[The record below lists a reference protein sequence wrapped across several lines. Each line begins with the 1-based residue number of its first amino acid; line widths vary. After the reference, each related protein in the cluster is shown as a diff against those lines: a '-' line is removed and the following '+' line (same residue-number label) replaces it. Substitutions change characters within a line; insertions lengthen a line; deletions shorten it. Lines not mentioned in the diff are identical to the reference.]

1 VLFPLGLHGAR
12 ALTPNLRQWAAG
24 AEELLDDPRADAAD
38 VVSSL
43 RDIARIN
50 RAFGGR
56 AAPLARLGEFLAE
69 LASGTRATL
78 LDVGT
83 GSADIP
89 CAAARLAARRGV
101 QLAVL
106 GLERHPAAAREAR
119 RGGGVAALIGDG
131 GALPFANASIDF
143 VLCAKLLHHLPG
155 EAGCRL
161 LREMNRVA
169 RRAVVIADLRRSVV
183 AALGIWLASFPM
195 RFHPATRRDAVI
207 SVFRGFS
214 STELAQA
221 CRDAGVSAAVR
232 RHPGWN
238 LTAAWR
244 PARPA

>member
-12 ALTPNLRQWAAG
+12 ALTPNLRRWAAG
-24 AEELLDDPRADAAD
+24 ADELFDDPRADAAE

-43 RDIARIN
+43 HDIARIN

-69 LASGTRATL
+69 LTPGTRATL

-89 CAAARLAARRGV
+89 RAAARLAARRGIR
-101 QLAVL
+101 LAVV

-119 RGGGVAALIGDG
+119 RAGDVSALLGDG
-131 GALPFANASIDF
+131 GALPFRTASIDF

-169 RRAVVIADLRRSVV
+169 RHAVVVADLRRSAV

-214 STELAQA
+214 RAELAGI
-221 CRDAGVSAAVR
+221 CRDAGVSAAIR

-244 PARPA
+244 PAHPA